1 MTEILM
7 IEDDKELAELLSEY
21 LETFKI
27 KVTNYETPELGLSA
41 LRFKEFKLAILDLS
55 LPDMDGL
62 DVCKIITSKYNIP
75 VIISSARSDVSDK
88 VACLQMGADD
98 YMPKPYDPR
107 ELAARIQSV
116 LRRYQTP
123 QKETKE
129 IKHEEEHSDFELNEN
144 MMQINFKGTPLKLT
158 AAEYGILKH
167 FISRK
172 KIVISREEII
182 NNVEAINYESSFK
195 SIDVIIGRLRQK
207 IESDSKNSKYIIS
220 VRGVGYKFL
229 G

>member
-7 IEDDKELAELLSEY
+7 IEDDRELAEILTEY
-21 LETFKI
+21 LAGFNI
-27 KVTNYETPELGLSA
+27 KVTNYEVPELGLSA
-41 LRFKEFKLAILDLS
+41 LRFRDFKLVILDLS

-62 DVCKIITSKYNIP
+62 EVCRIITAGYKIP
-75 VIISSARSDVSDK
+75 VIISSARSDLSDK

-116 LRRYQTP
+116 LRRYHTK
-123 QKETKE
+123 KEDAS
-129 IKHEEEHSDFELNEN
+129 EEEKSDFLLDED
-144 MMQINFKGTPLKLT
+144 MMQILFKGSALKLT
-158 AAEYGILKH
+158 PAEYGILKH
-167 FISRK
+167 FITK
-172 KIVISREEII
+172 KKHVISREDII
-182 NNVEAINYESSFK
+182 NNVEVINYESSFK

-207 IESDSKNSKYIIS
+207 IEEDPKNAQYIIS